1 MLEEKVGSLIVS
13 PPERRAPGERCFSYW
28 HVGARAFIRV
38 SVSLLEL
45 QLLVG
50 SFLFGTYSILAFP
63 VRGEGRD

>member
-13 PPERRAPGERCFSYW
+13 PPDRRAPGERCFLYW
-28 HVGARAFIRV
+28 HVGARVSIRV
-38 SVSLLEL
+38 GVSLLKL

-63 VRGEGRD
+63 VRGRGRD